1 MVVNPITGTSLIEYG
16 LQGTG
21 KSCESDAL
29 PNDGFE
35 RVFSSAIDS
44 VRGEKTQTEKAS
56 AADIAEIIKL
66 EMLRNSLSTGQ
77 NNSEVTLA
85 GPGRKIGFLLE
96 NADEYRNIPPCSG
109 NDQELRVDADLN
121 ADGQVVAGLDG
132 IINRA
137 SERYKV
143 DAGLIKAVIK
153 AESNFNPF
161 AVSSAGAQGLM
172 QLMPSTAQGLG
183 VTNSFDPE
191 QNVMAG
197 TKFLKQMLN
206 RYNGNINSALAAY
219 NWGPGNFEKKGGI
232 LPRETREYLTRVKGY
247 YSRYSA

>member
-16 LQGTG
+16 LQETG
-21 KSCESDAL
+21 KSCGSGAL
-29 PNDGFE
+29 SGDGFD
-35 RVFSSAIDS
+35 RVFSSAVDS
-44 VRGEKTQTEKAS
+44 VKGENKTNKVS

-66 EMLRNSLSTGQ
+66 EMLRNSLSIGQ
-77 NNSEVTLA
+77 TDAETPLSGA
-85 GPGRKIGFLLE
+85 GRKIGLLLE
-96 NADEYRNIPPCSG
+96 NADEYRKSPPGSE
-109 NDQELRVDADLN
+109 NDQEITVNADLN
-121 ADGQVVAGLDG
+121 TDGQIIGDLDG

-137 SERYKV
+137 SERYNV

-197 TKFLKQMLN
+197 TKFLRQMLN
-206 RYNGNINSALAAY
+206 RYNGNISSALAAY

-232 LPRETREYLTRVKGY
+232 LPKETREYLTRVKGY